1 MREGV
6 LVLKRRIKKGKAK
19 RDKLP
24 AALKRSESAMSMGSV
39 ASDGSES
46 GGSESGGSESGS
58 GGGVEE
64 EEEERGNDDGFYHVE
79 EERHRE
85 RSRNHDGY

>member
-46 GGSESGGSESGS
+46 GVSESGS
-58 GGGVEE
+58 GGGVEDDEE
-64 EEEERGNDDGFYHVE
+64 EEEERVA
-79 EERHRE
+79 RHRE
-85 RSRNHDGY
+85 RQNNNKGY